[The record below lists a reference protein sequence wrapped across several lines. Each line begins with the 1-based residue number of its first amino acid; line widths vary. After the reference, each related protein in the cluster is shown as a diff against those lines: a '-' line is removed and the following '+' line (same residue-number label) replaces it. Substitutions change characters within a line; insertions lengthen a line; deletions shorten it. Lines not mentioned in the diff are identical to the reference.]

1 MKTPE
6 VNDSPEKNAV
16 PSAPAPAASAAPETT
31 AAQTKSEDGFMRIS
45 PRARHLAEKT
55 DADLSKAVPTGPMG
69 RIIERDINSLLDKG
83 LTNSAGCERGA
94 GGRGSRSFSAVCS
107 CRRIR
112 GRKASEYSP
121 RNCKEYACF
130 AFKYGSAYAQRHI

>member
-1 MKTPE
+1 MLK
-6 VNDSPEKNAV
+6 
-16 PSAPAPAASAAPETT
+16 
-31 AAQTKSEDGFMRIS
+31 
-45 PRARHLAEKT
+45 KT

-83 LTNSAGCERGA
+83 LTNSAAAKEEPA
-94 GGRGSRSFSAVCS
+94 SAAPA
-107 CRRIR
+107 
-112 GRKASEYSP
+112 ASAPSVPAAEYEDVKLEYSP